1 MAKKLSDYRDEEA
14 LILLADI
21 LEPALII
28 MQDEEFRD
36 NARKRNEARAIKCA
50 IKNHPKEVMEI
61 LAIYNGVEVKDFH
74 CTIADVPKMVM
85 EIIEDKALI
94 EFFTSQ
100 GQKKGETTS
109 GSATESTEESQK

>member
-74 CTIADVPKMVM
+74 CTIADVPKMVK

-100 GQKKGETTS
+100 GQTVDEAVS
-109 GSATESTEESQK
+109 GSASENIDEQEK